1 MEYPL
6 EERIGERELFTN
18 REKDLAYFYS
28 WIDDIEK
35 KAALSNALIS
45 HRKVGKTT
53 LIQRLYNEL
62 YARNGKVIPFFFELK
77 EDIRVVDEL
86 SRIYYMSFISQ
97 LLSFKKRQWLGISY
111 SPKKLFKI
119 SKELRLDH
127 VAQDI
132 KQWHGLLP
140 VGGGVLWDFTRE
152 APHRLA
158 ELTGDRFLVI
168 IDEFQYFNQ
177 YIYRHWPATPENQAM
192 TFAGNYLG
200 TAESKVAP
208 MLITGSQVGMLM
220 KLIYRQLPKRFEFY
234 FLEKFEAPDFLELGY
249 KLSALYGIP
258 TTDECLLLAHRLLGG
273 HAAYLRDVFRSKRPE
288 KDLTTP
294 QGLYETFL
302 FEAGNPQGRIRA
314 GWEEYLEAALD
325 QINQAYAKKI
335 VLFLAKHREQEWTR
349 PEIKER
355 CGLSEMDDRELQQ
368 KLQALV
374 AGDIIAQG
382 RSNFDYQGLGDPTFD
397 KVFRTIYEKEI
408 EQTSFEAIQQDM
420 IAEFERAIQELR
432 TQLTSKTHEANV
444 LRGKLNQ
451 KQGEIGELWVKSILR
466 YYSERGRYFAPGEL
480 GDNAEKIRLP
490 RFREIE
496 AYAFTD
502 PGRDFKVDIFCQPA
516 QAARA
521 SESEEWFLAVEVKNR
536 HVQQVGIAEVETFAN
551 KLQALQAHRGA
562 VKLQG
567 LFYSCNGFHEPA
579 LTKLREL
586 GIWHWDFAML
596 NKINA

>member
-6 EERIGERELFTN
+6 KERIGERELFTN
-18 REKDLAYFYS
+18 REKDLAYFLG
-28 WIDDIEK
+28 WARDIERE
-35 KAALSNALIS
+35 AALSNALIS

-53 LIQRLYNEL
+53 LIMRLYNEL
-62 YARNGKVIPFFFELK
+62 FVRNGKVIPFFFELK
-77 EDIRVVDEL
+77 EDARVMDDL
-86 SRIYYMSFISQ
+86 SHIYYMSFISQ
-97 LLSFKKRQWLGISY
+97 LLSFKKRQWLGILY
-111 SPKKLFKI
+111 LP
-119 SKELRLDH
+119 EEMLRVSTALGLTH
-127 VAQDI
+127 VTQDI
-132 KQWHGLLP
+132 KQWQGLVE

-177 YIYRHWPATPENQAM
+177 YIYRHWPATPENQAT

-249 KLSALYGIP
+249 KLSALYNIP

-273 HAAYLRDVFRSKRPE
+273 HAAYLRDVFRSKHPD

-294 QGLYETFL
+294 EGLYQTFL

-325 QINQAYAKKI
+325 QINQIHAKKI
-335 VLFLAKHREQEWTR
+335 VLFLAKNREREWTR
-349 PEIKER
+349 PEIKEH
-355 CGLSEMDDRELQQ
+355 CGLSEMEDRELQQ

-382 RSNFDYQGLGDPTFD
+382 RSNFSYQGLGDPTFD
-397 KVFRTIYEKEI
+397 KVFRTIYEQEI
-408 EQTSFEAIQQDM
+408 EQTSFEAIQQNM
-420 IAEFERAIQELR
+420 IAEFERTIQELK
-432 TQLTSKTHEANV
+432 TQLTATTHEANV

-451 KQGEIGELWVKSILR
+451 KQGEVGELWIKSVLR
-466 YYSERGRYFAPGEL
+466 RYSERGRYFAPGEL
-480 GDNAEKIRLP
+480 GGNAEKIRLP
-490 RFREIE
+490 RFHEIE
-496 AYAFTD
+496 AYTFTG
-502 PGRDFKVDIFCQPA
+502 PGRDYKVDIFCRPA
-516 QAARA
+516 PA
-521 SESEEWFLAVEVKNR
+521 EEWFLAVEVKNR
-536 HVQQVGIAEVETFAN
+536 HVQQVGIADVETFAN
-551 KLQALQAHRGA
+551 KLQALQAHRAA

-567 LFYSCNGFHEPA
+567 LFYSCNGFHETA
-579 LTKLREL
+579 LAKLREL
-586 GIWHWDFAML
+586 GIWHWDFAAL
-596 NKINA
+596 GQLA

>member
-1 MEYPL
+1 VSSCKYVILCFICAIFAPT
-6 EERIGERELFTN
+6 ELN
-18 REKDLAYFYS
+18 
-28 WIDDIEK
+28 
-35 KAALSNALIS
+35 
-45 HRKVGKTT
+45 V
-53 LIQRLYNEL
+53 
-62 YARNGKVIPFFFELK
+62 VI
-77 EDIRVVDEL
+77 
-86 SRIYYMSFISQ
+86 
-97 LLSFKKRQWLGISY
+97 
-111 SPKKLFKI
+111 
-119 SKELRLDH
+119 
-127 VAQDI
+127 
-132 KQWHGLLP
+132 
-140 VGGGVLWDFTRE
+140 
-152 APHRLA
+152 
-158 ELTGDRFLVI
+158 
-168 IDEFQYFNQ
+168 
-177 YIYRHWPATPENQAM
+177 
-192 TFAGNYLG
+192 LG

-249 KLSALYGIP
+249 KLSALYNIP

-273 HAAYLRDVFRSKRPE
+273 HAAYLRDVFRSKHPD

-294 QGLYETFL
+294 QGLYEAFL
-302 FEAGNPQGRIRA
+302 FEVGKPQGRIRA

-325 QINQAYAKKI
+325 QINQINAKKI

-382 RSNFDYQGLGDPTFD
+382 RTNFDYQGLGDPTFD

-420 IAEFERAIQELR
+420 IAEFERTIQELK
-432 TQLTSKTHEANV
+432 TQLTAQTHDANV

-451 KQGEIGELWVKSILR
+451 KQGEVGELWIKSVLR
-466 YYSERGRYFAPGEL
+466 RYSERGRYFAPGEL
-480 GDNAEKIRLP
+480 GGNAEKIRLP
-490 RFREIE
+490 RFHEIE
-496 AYAFTD
+496 AYTFTG
-502 PGRDFKVDIFCQPA
+502 PGRDFKVDIFCQPV
-516 QAARA
+516 QAN
-521 SESEEWFLAVEVKNR
+521 EWCLAVEVKNR
-536 HVQQVGIAEVETFAN
+536 EVQQVGMTDVETFAN
-551 KLQALQAHRGA
+551 KVQALQAHRGA

-586 GIWHWDFAML
+586 GIWYWDFAAL
-596 NKINA
+596 AQLA